1 MPASELQAQLHALR
15 EEVTRNPPAT
25 PQEKAEL
32 EALMQQ
38 IQARIELENAH
49 ATQSDSLVDGVNLAA
64 ERFEVSHPGLAGAL
78 RNIIQTL
85 GSIGI

>member
-1 MPASELQAQLHALR
+1 MPARELQAQLDALR
-15 EEVTRNPPAT
+15 DEYDRNPPAT
-25 PQEKAEL
+25 VEEKADL

-38 IQARIELENAH
+38 LQARLELENAH

-78 RNIIQTL
+78 RNIMQTL

>member
-1 MPASELQAQLHALR
+1 MPARELQAQLSALR
-15 EEVTRNPPAT
+15 EEYDRNPPAT
-25 PQEKAEL
+25 VEEKADL
-32 EALMQQ
+32 ENLMQQ
-38 IQARIELENAH
+38 VQARLELENAH

-78 RNIIQTL
+78 RNIMQTL

>member
-1 MPASELQAQLHALR
+1 MPARELQAQLDALR
-15 EEVTRNPPAT
+15 EEYDRNPPAT
-25 PQEKAEL
+25 VEEKADL

-38 IQARIELENAH
+38 LQARLELENAH

-78 RNIIQTL
+78 RNIMQTL